1 VQAFARMIGPDR
13 DIPAPD
19 VYTNAMILGW
29 MADEYAS
36 IVGETV
42 PAVITG
48 KPLSMGGS
56 LGRDT
61 ATGDGA
67 WHCIRTLLP
76 ELLPDT
82 ESATVAIQGFGNAG
96 QFMARLAAA
105 DGHIVTAVSDS
116 RGAVGAAGG
125 LPVDRLLKVKAAGGA
140 VSELAGT
147 DGVCAIPPEDVI
159 ATECDLL
166 VPAAMENM
174 IDGGNAGRISARAIL
189 ELATGPVTPEG
200 DAVLA
205 KRGVTV
211 LPDILANAGGV
222 TVSYFEW
229 VQNRQ
234 GYYWPLEEIHSRLKT
249 IMEREGEA
257 IWEIARERSVSVRTA
272 AYMHALSRLTA
283 AIEAHGT
290 QKFFTG

>member
-1 VQAFARMIGPDR
+1 
-13 DIPAPD
+13 
-19 VYTNAMILGW
+19 
-29 MADEYAS
+29 
-36 IVGETV
+36 
-42 PAVITG
+42 VITG
-48 KPLSMGGS
+48 KPIALGGS
-56 LGRDT
+56 LGRDDAT
-61 ATGDGA
+61 ARGGYYLVKHLA
-67 WHCIRTLLP
+67 QGIGLP
-76 ELLPDT
+76 KKMRI
-82 ESATVAIQGFGNAG
+82 AIQGFGNAG

-140 VSELAGT
+140 VSEIAGT

-189 ELATGPVTPEG
+189 ELANGPVTPEG